1 MNETNKNKRK
11 EISDQAI
18 SYYQEKTMIGEEY
31 QYLFDEE
38 IEELYARPLQYL
50 EKWLETAALVD
61 KRRGQS
67 MRLGHG
73 QKRDG

>member
-1 MNETNKNKRK
+1 
-11 EISDQAI
+11 
-18 SYYQEKTMIGEEY
+18 MIGEEY